1 MTNRTYKVIVDINMQ
16 VTRERI
22 IQLLDESLYILQCQL
37 SDGTWENMDR
47 NEDVDVLKNE
57 MTFTRLL
64 FPLS

>member
-1 MTNRTYKVIVDINMQ
+1 MTSMTYKVIVDIKMQ

-22 IQLLDESLYILQCQL
+22 IQLMDDGFFVLQCQL
-37 SDGTWENMDR
+37 SDGTWKDVDR